1 MAEQI
6 ALIEAPIYETTGAE
20 APRVL
25 HEMLRFEILGAPCL
39 VRTSPDG
46 DTLFLRIGR
55 RDFAVSLLDL
65 AATAALAVEGH
76 LKGEIRARVLG
87 RRPPLP
93 GYDGTSK
100 PNERAARDAALGLR
114 EVPLRGVVEADGFIT
129 LHPRRDA

>member
-25 HEMLRFEILGAPCL
+25 HDLVRFEIFNSPCL

-46 DTLFLRIGR
+46 DILFLRVGR
-55 RDFAVSLLDL
+55 RDFAMSLLDL
-65 AATAALAVEGH
+65 AATAAVAIEGH
-76 LKGEIRARVLG
+76 LKGEIRARILG
-87 RRPPLP
+87 RRPLQP

-100 PNERAARDAALGLR
+100 PIERGARDAAASIR
-114 EVPLRGVVEADGFIT
+114 DVPIRGVVEADGFIA
-129 LHPRRDA
+129 LHPRRD